1 MSSRRLQMDLPP
13 KEPIDASILDDLKKA
28 LSGADRC
35 IELARRQ
42 RDHISRGLAAGE
54 ADAESRLLEHA
65 RERREQLEALE
76 RRVEMTPPPS
86 LEAAAP
92 PPVVESPAAV
102 PVLEEQAV
110 PV

>member
-1 MSSRRLQMDLPP
+1 MDLPP
-13 KEPIDASILDDLKKA
+13 KEPLDSSILDDLKKA
-28 LSGADRC
+28 IAGADRC

-42 RDHISRGLAAGE
+42 RDSLATTSPALSAGGTE
-54 ADAESRLLEHA
+54 VESQLLEHA

-76 RRVEMTPPPS
+76 PRVEMTPPPS
-86 LEAAAP
+86 LEAAVP

-102 PVLEEQAV
+102 PVLDEPTL